1 MLPRLR
7 FASFRLGPLTRCRHV
22 PVIKES
28 TIGLQHG
35 ALTQVPSTNDPQ
47 PAQGV
52 RDRLDARKAYRDGC
66 FSWSNR
72 ARLMNKV
79 LEKRV
84 LNRLP
89 KGVTT
94 VLEEW
99 DEPLSRHP
107 NGT

>member
-1 MLPRLR
+1 
-7 FASFRLGPLTRCRHV
+7 
-22 PVIKES
+22 
-28 TIGLQHG
+28 
-35 ALTQVPSTNDPQ
+35 
-47 PAQGV
+47 
-52 RDRLDARKAYRDGC
+52 
-66 FSWSNR
+66 
-72 ARLMNKV
+72 MNKV